1 MPTVKQE
8 KMDVTSEDSR
18 DDQNTKS
25 NRVQLKEFQVLNT
38 SVPPPTYSYGKTFL
52 SFMDLISILRHSSN
66 TFLALANFIAFYFLH
81 RWF

>member
-52 SFMDLISILRHSSN
+52 SFMDLISILRHSSKAG
-66 TFLALANFIAFYFLH
+66 FGK
-81 RWF
+81 